1 MRLYPIWNVNSHGPM
16 CGPSDIA
23 DFCREGQEPVDVIH
37 CSSEEGRHLCTR
49 LRKLGWEAIAE
60 QLEGAS

>member
-1 MRLYPIWNVNSHGPM
+1 M